1 MKIDGVIFDCD
12 GTLVDSEG
20 LAVEIVLEL
29 LAEAGVR
36 LSAAELMPRFH
47 GRRFATVV
55 DELCQAFPVLDAQ
68 ALTAHFRA
76 RTPVVFR
83 QRLKA
88 MPGALALVSGLEI
101 EKCVAS
107 NGPVSKIE
115 TCLAVTG
122 LLPHFEGR
130 IVSAF
135 EVEAWKPDPRLIE
148 VAAQRM
154 GVAIDRCLLVEDSLP
169 GVQAGLTAGA
179 RVVAYRMSDLQLGAL
194 VGRVTRIDELSDLQ
208 ALL

>member
-1 MKIDGVIFDCD
+1 MKIDAVIFDCD

-20 LAVEIVLEL
+20 LAVEIVVDL

-36 LSAAELMPRFH
+36 LSAVELMPRFH
-47 GRRFATVV
+47 GRRFATVI
-55 DELCQAFPVLDAQ
+55 DELCGAFSALDAQ
-68 ALTAHFRA
+68 ALTARFRA

-88 MPGALALVSGLEI
+88 MPGALDLVSGLGV

-115 TCLAVTG
+115 TSLAVTG

-154 GVAIDRCLLVEDSLP
+154 GVAVDRCLLVEDSLP
-169 GVQAGLTAGA
+169 GVLAGLAAGA
-179 RVVAYRMSDLQLGAL
+179 QVVAYRMSEAQLGEWA
-194 VGRVTRIDELSDLQ
+194 GAVTRIDDL
-208 ALL
+208 LVVREMV

>member
-1 MKIDGVIFDCD
+1 MKIDAVIFDCD

-20 LAVEIVLEL
+20 LAVEIVVGL

-36 LSAAELMPRFH
+36 LSAVELMPRFH
-47 GRRFATVV
+47 GRRFATVI
-55 DELCQAFPVLDAQ
+55 DELCGAFSALDAQ
-68 ALTAHFRA
+68 ALTARSRA

-88 MPGALALVSGLEI
+88 MPGALDLVSGLGV

-115 TCLAVTG
+115 TSLAVTG

-154 GVAIDRCLLVEDSLP
+154 SVAVDRCLLVEDSLP
-169 GVQAGLTAGA
+169 GVLAGLAAGA
-179 RVVAYRMSDLQLGAL
+179 QVVAYRMSEAQLGEWA
-194 VGRVTRIDELSDLQ
+194 GAVTRVDDLLVVR
-208 ALL
+208 ALI

>member
-20 LAVEIVLEL
+20 LAVEIVVDL

-47 GRRFATVV
+47 GRRFATVI
-55 DELCQAFPVLDAQ
+55 DELCEAFSALDAQ
-68 ALTAHFRA
+68 ALTARFRA

-88 MPGALALVSGLEI
+88 MPGALDLVSGLGV

-115 TCLAVTG
+115 TSLAVTG

-154 GVAIDRCLLVEDSLP
+154 GVAVDRCLLVEDSLP
-169 GVQAGLTAGA
+169 GVQAGLAAGA
-179 RVVAYRMSDLQLGAL
+179 RVAAYRMSDLQLGAL
-194 VGRVTRIDELSDLQ
+194 AGHVARIDALSEIR